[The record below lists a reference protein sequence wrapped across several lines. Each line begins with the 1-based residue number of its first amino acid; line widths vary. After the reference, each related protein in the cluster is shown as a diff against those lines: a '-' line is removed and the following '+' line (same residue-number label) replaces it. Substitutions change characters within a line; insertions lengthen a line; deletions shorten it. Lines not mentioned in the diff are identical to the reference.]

1 MKNYKVIATRY
12 FRDSSEIDK
21 KTGLKV
27 ERQVNDEF
35 YCTKERY
42 EFLKANNAVKLV
54 EVQED
59 IETAIKEITEE
70 EVQAVAVGIV
80 EEAKEQGKTVE
91 EIVDEIIDEV
101 VESEEINTIID
112 EVVEEVVEEVIKE
125 KPKKKKSS
133 KK

>member
-12 FRDSSEIDK
+12 FKDSNEIDEE
-21 KTGLKV
+21 TGLKK

-54 EVQED
+54 EVLEVEKVEYSTLSD
-59 IETAIKEITEE
+59 NEPKEIETIVTNE
-70 EVQAVAVGIV
+70 IV
-80 EEAKEQGKTVE
+80 EEEQ
-91 EIVDEIIDEV
+91 
-101 VESEEINTIID
+101 
-112 EVVEEVVEEVIKE
+112 EVIKP

>member
-12 FRDSSEIDK
+12 FKDSNEIDE

-27 ERQVNDEF
+27 ERKVNDEF

-54 EVQED
+54 EIQETID
-59 IETAIKEITEE
+59 DVVGE
-70 EVQAVAVGIV
+70 EV
-80 EEAKEQGKTVE
+80 KEVLIEGVE
-91 EIVDEIIDEV
+91 EIPEGTEV
-101 VESEEINTIID
+101 VENVVIDAPVEVADTIVKEIVT
-112 EVVEEVVEEVIKE
+112 
-125 KPKKKKSS
+125 KKKKSS

>member
-12 FRDSSEIDK
+12 FKDSNEIDE

-27 ERQVNDEF
+27 ERKVNDEF

-54 EVQED
+54 EVQETID
-59 IETAIKEITEE
+59 EVIEEEITEE
-70 EVQAVAVGIV
+70 EVQETEKLAKGGII
-80 EEAKEQGKTVE
+80 EGKAKIAP
-91 EIVDEIIDEV
+91 EIG
-101 VESEEINTIID
+101 
-112 EVVEEVVEEVIKE
+112 EVIIPIT
-125 KPKKKKSS
+125 KPKKKKTS

>member
-12 FRDSSEIDK
+12 FKDSNEIDE
-21 KTGLKV
+21 KTGLKA
-27 ERQVNDEF
+27 ERKVNDEF

-70 EVQAVAVGIV
+70 EVQAVASAIV
-80 EEAKEQGKTVE
+80 EESKEQEKT
-91 EIVDEIIDEV
+91 I
-101 VESEEINTIID
+101 
-112 EVVEEVVEEVIKE
+112 EEVVNEIVEESKEEVKP